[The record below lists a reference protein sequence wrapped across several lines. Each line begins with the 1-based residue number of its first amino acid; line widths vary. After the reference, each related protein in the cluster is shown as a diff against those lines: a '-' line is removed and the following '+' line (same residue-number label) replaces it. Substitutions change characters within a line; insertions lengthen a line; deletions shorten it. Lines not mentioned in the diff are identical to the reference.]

1 VIVFSQGSVSHATK
15 RKAAPHFAAHQAA
28 LSLER
33 RHAAYRLAFRFAA
46 GNQPIIK
53 GKSMSQKR
61 KVVTGS
67 APAILAVLLAGLF
80 ASGAAMAEGKKS
92 WITVGDKAYAH
103 LQKVA
108 PQAIAKES
116 KLLRTNDAKAL
127 VAVTEKVH
135 LVEVDEEQMLKLS
148 AAIHHELNRCGGFMF
163 HASEAEG
170 KRSLSTQP
178 TTLAAL
184 ARPSYNIDNQTLVT
198 PVLSQM
204 QASNITTTIND
215 LSTFVNRYYSSTGGT
230 DASNWLR
237 TKWAGMAT
245 GRSDIAVTQFAHT
258 GYNQK
263 SVILTITGTDNPS
276 EVIVLGGHL
285 DSIASGTM
293 GETTRAPGAD
303 DDASGIASMTEALR
317 AMIASGYK
325 PRRTI
330 KMIGYAAEE
339 VGLRGSKD
347 IAANFKANNVNVVGV
362 MQLDMTNYKGSAG
375 DIYIFQ
381 DYTDSLQNTFVA
393 NLIKTYQPTLTIG
406 YDSCGYGCS
415 DHASWTAQG
424 YYASMPF
431 ETTMSQSNPRI
442 HSANDTYANS
452 GSQAAHALK
461 FAKLAA
467 SFAIEL
473 GSDGLVIETP
483 PRVESF
489 TGSFTVGQ
497 TKSFGPFKVANGGTL
512 KGETTGTGDVDL
524 YIRKTSVPTTSSYT
538 CKSDGST
545 ATETCTVSMTA
556 NGDVY
561 VLLKGYTASTYNLK
575 VTYKSQ

>member
-1 VIVFSQGSVSHATK
+1 M
-15 RKAAPHFAAHQAA
+15 
-28 LSLER
+28 ER
-33 RHAAYRLAFRFAA
+33 RHGAYRPAFRFVA

-53 GKSMSQKR
+53 GKYMSQNR
-61 KVVTGS
+61 NVATGS
-67 APAILAVLLAGLF
+67 APAILAILLAGLF
-80 ASGAAMAEGKKS
+80 ASGAAMADSKKS
-92 WITVGDKAYAH
+92 WITVGDKAFTQ
-103 LQKVA
+103 LQKIA
-108 PQAIAKES
+108 PQVIAKES
-116 KLLRTNDAKAL
+116 KLLRTNDHKAL
-127 VAVTEKVH
+127 VAETEKVH
-135 LVEVDEEQMLKLS
+135 LVQVDEEQMLKLS
-148 AAIHHELNRCGGFMF
+148 EAIHHELKRCGGFMF

-170 KRSLSTQP
+170 KRSLAKQATP
-178 TTLAAL
+178 PATLATL
-184 ARPSYNIDNQTLVT
+184 ARPAYNIDNQTLVN

-215 LSTFVNRYYSSTGGT
+215 LSTFVNRYYNTTGGT

-245 GRSDIAVTQFAHT
+245 GRSDISVAQFAHT

-276 EVIVLGGHL
+276 EVIVIGGHL
-285 DSIASGTM
+285 DSVNGSGT

-330 KMIGYAAEE
+330 KLMAYAAEE

-362 MQLDMTNYKGSAG
+362 MQLDMTNYKGSAN
-375 DIYIFQ
+375 DIYIYQ
-381 DYTDSLQNTFVA
+381 DYTDSLQNGFVA
-393 NLIKTYQPTLTIG
+393 KLITTYQPTLTIG
-406 YDSCGYGCS
+406 YDRCGYGCS

-431 ETTMSQSNPRI
+431 ETAMSQSNPRI
-442 HSANDTYANS
+442 HTANDTYANM
-452 GSQAAHALK
+452 GNQAAHALK

-473 GSDGLVIETP
+473 GSDGAVVGTG
-483 PRVESF
+483 PRVETF
-489 TGSFTVGQ
+489 TGSFAAGQ
-497 TKSFGPFKVANGGTL
+497 TKSFGPFKVASGGTF

-524 YIRKTSVPTTSSYT
+524 YIRKSYVPTTSSYT
-538 CKSDGST
+538 CKSDGAS
-545 ATETCTVSMTA
+545 ASETCTVSMTA

-561 VLLKGYTASTYNLK
+561 LLLKGYTASSYNLK
-575 VTYKSQ
+575 VTYTPQ